1 MLDWGLVLALGFLGS
16 FGHCAGMCGP
26 LAVAFALSGVPRPVE
41 ASVGS
46 SVGSAD
52 PSNSTDP
59 AEDYPIPPNPTNCPD
74 RSPPWRTL
82 WLALR
87 FHGLLNLGRV
97 ISYAIAGGAIGSLG
111 SLLAAGGQL
120 AGIDSPLRQGL
131 SLLTGVML
139 VWFGLAQVRPQ
150 WLPRLPLLHPL
161 AQGVPRAR
169 LEQGMVAIARRS
181 GWWMPL
187 AVGLVWGLIPCGFLY
202 AAQIKAA
209 ETGSALGGSLT
220 MLVFGLGT
228 MPTMVLTG
236 LWAGAI
242 SRDRRSQLFRLAGW
256 VTLAI
261 GVITLART
269 SAMQDLTG
277 YGSLLLL
284 VLALI
289 ARPIARLWSSPWRY
303 RRAIG
308 VGAWVLALAH
318 MGHMLEHT
326 LDWDVATI
334 SFLPLGQQVGIWAG
348 LTAIGLLTPLALTS
362 CDRAVKWLGDW
373 WRRLHLASI
382 PALILVGIH
391 VNLASSDFLGNLT
404 GAHWERSLLFSSL
417 LGLTVALRW
426 RWVWQAIGCDRWY
439 GDRLDSGPN

>member
-1 MLDWGLVLALGFLGS
+1 MLDWGLVWALGFLGS

-26 LAVAFALSGVPRPVE
+26 LAVAFALSGVSRPVDRP
-41 ASVGS
+41 APADAPGS
-46 SVGSAD
+46 G
-52 PSNSTDP
+52 PSR
-59 AEDYPIPPNPTNCPD
+59 
-74 RSPPWRTL
+74 RSPSWQVWWP
-82 WLALR
+82 ALR

-97 ISYAIAGGAIGSLG
+97 ISYTIAGGAIGSLG
-111 SLLAAGGQL
+111 SLLVAGGQL

-139 VWFGLAQVRPQ
+139 VWFGLAQARPQ

-161 AQGVPRAR
+161 AQGVQRVR
-169 LEQGMVAIARRS
+169 LEQGMVAIAGRS

-209 ETGSALGGSLT
+209 ETGSAIGGSLT
-220 MLVFGLGT
+220 MLAFGLGT
-228 MPTMVLTG
+228 VPTMVLTG
-236 LWAGAI
+236 IWAGAI
-242 SRDRRSQLFRLAGW
+242 GRDRRSQLFRLAGW

-289 ARPIARLWSSPWRY
+289 ARPIARLWSGPLRY

-326 LDWDVATI
+326 LNWDVAAIT
-334 SFLPLGQQVGIWAG
+334 FLPWGQQWGIWAG
-348 LTAIGLLTPLALTS
+348 VTAIGLLTPLALTS
-362 CDRAVKWLGDW
+362 CDRAVKWLGDR
-373 WRRLHLASI
+373 WRRLHLASV

-404 GAHWERSLLFSSL
+404 GAHWGRSLLFSSL
-417 LGLTVALRW
+417 LGLVVALRW

-439 GDRLDSGPN
+439 GDRLDSPPD